1 MTLAVEQT
9 VNKIKREINKSTDG
23 YDLDAKIIAVAD
35 ILGELIGLRSQDDFD
50 LRTKI
55 EEASRH
61 VKDVSLKMFQ
71 KSHRN
76 IS

>member
-9 VNKIKREINKSTDG
+9 VNKIKREISKSINA

-35 ILGELIGLRSQDDFD
+35 ILGELIGLRSKDDYD
-50 LRTKI
+50 LRTKV

-61 VKDVSLKMFQ
+61 VKDVSLKMF
-71 KSHRN
+71 KDSHRN